1 MGHGAPG
8 RGCGFGPGGSLQL
21 GQALEET
28 RGFRSSPGTAHHE
41 CRELSGAAY
50 SSGRILEGAYASSW
64 GVNSCSGE
72 AKITGSDD
80 LSWGLSYVTS
90 SSKLPSGGL
99 KSGLESGDSV
109 RTHTY

>member
-1 MGHGAPG
+1 MWLWTGWVSSAGAGP
-8 RGCGFGPGGSLQL
+8 RGDQGVQIQPRDGS
-21 GQALEET
+21 
-28 RGFRSSPGTAHHE
+28 HHE
-41 CRELSGAAY
+41 RRELSGAAY
-50 SSGRILEGAYASSW
+50 SSGQILEGAYASSS

-90 SSKLPSGGL
+90 SPKLPSGGL

-109 RTHTY
+109 RTHARILTGLL